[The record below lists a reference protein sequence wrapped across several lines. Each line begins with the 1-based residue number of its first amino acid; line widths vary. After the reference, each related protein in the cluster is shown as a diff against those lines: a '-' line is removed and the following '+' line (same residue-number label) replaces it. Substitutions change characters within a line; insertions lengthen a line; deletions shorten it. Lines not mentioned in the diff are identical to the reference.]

1 MPKKKDPKWRSS
13 RAKELLLDD
22 IKNNIVSDGIE
33 AEIVFGMHVE
43 YQEFE
48 FKNFKINLRNLLD
61 FVEKS
66 RDRAA
71 DDKDAVEHDMM
82 LPAFQQAEWHGSD
95 AERLLEEDV
104 ANLVFHEDDDP
115 GDCWLSRPEYQQVDL
130 LKFRKHLYQARKKR
144 ERAAFFGSAKKEKR
158 KESNRRKRRR
168 LSSASYDMIII
179 NK

>member
-1 MPKKKDPKWRSS
+1 MPKKKEPKWRSS

-22 IKNNIVSDGIE
+22 IKKNIVSDGIE

-82 LPAFQQAEWHGSD
+82 LPAFRQAEWHGSD

-104 ANLVFHEDDDP
+104 ANLVFLEDDDP

-130 LKFRKHLYQARKKR
+130 LKFRKHLYQARKKKGK
-144 ERAAFFGSAKKEKR
+144 GSVFWLSKKGKKKGIKQEKEK
-158 KESNRRKRRR
+158 E
-168 LSSASYDMIII
+168 III
-179 NK
+179 SEL